1 MFDSANCTHPPAQA
15 ASDAGVAGA
24 GVLLSFIVTAGIAL
38 VLSAWIIFS
47 ELLRSTEA
55 KIARKLLL
63 SFSDQQIITGIGLQ
77 SVGLAKM
84 ETMIPYHFFLIWMLS
99 SISTATHSA
108 ALLALFHDFK
118 RDWVLRW
125 LREFLMFVNL
135 ALSCVS
141 GVFVLKDI
149 TAQIFPTLPIACVW
163 QESTKQER
171 SSGDMT
177 ASLAGTIAVIVGQV
191 LVYTMA
197 IWYLHSRSQ
206 RWLQITRALS
216 FVVLMAIGIGATV
229 RIITLSQAF
238 GKPSVALADNG
249 EKDWSFGQLLGLL
262 LLLLPLM
269 SAVEIYRGEM
279 KVPSPLPDDKTPLI
293 LGSDHPFDPNPFWG
307 GLSREK

>member
-1 MFDSANCTHPPAQA
+1 M
-15 ASDAGVAGA
+15 
-24 GVLLSFIVTAGIAL
+24 
-38 VLSAWIIFS
+38 LSAWIIFF
-47 ELLRSTEA
+47 ELIRKSEA

-108 ALLALFHDFK
+108 ALLALYHDFK

-149 TAQIFPTLPIACVW
+149 TRQISPTLPIACVW
-163 QESTKQER
+163 QDTATQPR
-171 SSGDMT
+171 SDIPR
-177 ASLAGTIAVIVGQV
+177 SLAGTIAVIVGQC
-191 LVYTMA
+191 LVYAMA
-197 IWYLHSRSQ
+197 VWYLHSKSQ
-206 RWLQITRALS
+206 RWLQITRAVS
-216 FVVLMAIGIGATV
+216 FVVLMAIGVGATIRV
-229 RIITLSQAF
+229 ISLSQAF
-238 GKPSVALADNG
+238 GKPSVELSDSG

-269 SAVEIYRGEM
+269 SAVEIYRGKFEIFL
-279 KVPSPLPDDKTPLI
+279 PLGISYGTL
-293 LGSDHPFDPNPFWG
+293 
-307 GLSREK
+307 R

>member
-1 MFDSANCTHPPAQA
+1 
-15 ASDAGVAGA
+15 
-24 GVLLSFIVTAGIAL
+24 VTAGIAL
-38 VLSAWIIFS
+38 LLSAWIIFF
-47 ELLRSTEA
+47 ELIRRSEA

-108 ALLALFHDFK
+108 ALLALYHDFK

-149 TAQIFPTLPIACVW
+149 TKQISPTLAIACVW
-163 QESTKQER
+163 QETATTPR
-171 SSGDMT
+171 NDMT
-177 ASLAGTIAVIVGQV
+177 RSLAGTIAVIVGQCV
-191 LVYTMA
+191 VYAMA
-197 IWYLHSRSQ
+197 VWYLHSKSQ
-206 RWLQITRALS
+206 RWLQITRAVS
-216 FVVLMAIGIGATV
+216 FVVLTAIGVGATV
-229 RIITLSQAF
+229 RVISLSQAF
-238 GKPSVALADNG
+238 GKPSVPLSDNG

-269 SAVEIYRGEM
+269 SAIEIYRG
-279 KVPSPLPDDKTPLI
+279 KLNPLPQS
-293 LGSDHPFDPNPFWG
+293 LGLRANIF
-307 GLSREK
+307 R